1 MTMIDTLE
9 EILKRRT
16 GGLGR
21 KIAELI
27 IRPIYANP
35 PTELQAQIFEPT
47 PKGARKVVLAA
58 NVAQISLTVDGI
70 KCVIDS
76 GFCKVTSYN
85 PSPGM
90 ESLFINPISKAFAL
104 LRPGRSGRTGHGKCC
119 RLDTAYNCQNDLEH
133 NVVPEIQR
141 TNLANVY
148 SLSKIW
154 EFLLCQLLIS

>member
-70 KCVIDS
+70 RCVIDS

-104 LRPGRSGRTGHGKCC
+104 LRPGRSGRTGHGKCAAWTLLTTV
-119 RLDTAYNCQNDLEH
+119 RM
-133 NVVPEIQR
+133 
-141 TNLANVY
+141 
-148 SLSKIW
+148 IW
-154 EFLLCQLLIS
+154 STMLYQKYKGQTQPMSTRFQKFGNFCFVNF